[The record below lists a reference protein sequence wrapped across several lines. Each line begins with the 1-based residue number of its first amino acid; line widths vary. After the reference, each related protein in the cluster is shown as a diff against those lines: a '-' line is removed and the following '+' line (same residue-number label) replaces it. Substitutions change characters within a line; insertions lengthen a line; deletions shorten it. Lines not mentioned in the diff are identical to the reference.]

1 MLRKI
6 VPIVILSVLSSAL
19 TAYLIVTKVAEKEKA
34 KQKSYAQIVDQEE
47 LVLSGSLR
55 KHFNSS
61 TPNNFIEAAKKG
73 RSSVVGIN
81 SLNKKGEVDGDLYS
95 KSSGSGVIISQDG
108 YIISNHHVIE
118 NASDLLVVLDDNREY
133 KGKVIGTDPAT
144 DLALIKIEATN
155 LQPLVY
161 GNSDSLQVG
170 EWVLAIGNP
179 FKLQATVTA
188 GIVSAKARDIN
199 ILQRQGIESFIQTD
213 AAVNPGNSGGALINT
228 NGELVGINAAIL
240 SKSGNY
246 EGFSFAI
253 PVNLVQKVVYDIR
266 EFGAVQRGW
275 MGISIYDVDDQ
286 IAKRMGLNEVSGI
299 YVNVVDRQG
308 AAHAAGLR
316 NGDIITKVNDKP
328 TDRTP
333 IFMEEIGKHRPGD
346 QISIEYVRDGNVLRT
361 AVVLRNQLNTYDLV
375 AVRKDPI
382 LLELGFEIRD
392 LDSNEKNIMPKPGV
406 YVVSIYRGKTISG
419 TNMEAGYIITKIN
432 GDSITTADELVNKLN
447 NTTGSVIL
455 EGYYENYVGSFPYTF
470 NIP

>member
-6 VPIVILSVLSSAL
+6 VPVVLLSVLCSAL
-19 TAYLIVTKVAEKEKA
+19 TAYLLVSKMTDERKKGD
-34 KQKSYAQIVDQEE
+34 QQYAQLINQEE
-47 LVLSGSLR
+47 LVLSGNLR
-55 KHFNSS
+55 KYFNSS
-61 TPNNFIEAAKKG
+61 TPNNFIDAARTG
-73 RSSVVGIN
+73 RTSVVGIN
-81 SLNKKGEVDGDLYS
+81 SLNNKGEVDSDLYS
-95 KSSGSGVIISQDG
+95 KSSGSGVIISQNG
-108 YIISNHHVIE
+108 FIVTNHHVVE

-133 KGKVIGTDPAT
+133 KGKIIGTDPAT
-144 DLALIKIEATN
+144 DLALIKIEATD
-155 LQPLVY
+155 LVPLVY

-228 NGELVGINAAIL
+228 NGELVGINAAII

-253 PVNLVQKVVYDIR
+253 PVNLVQKVIYDIR

-275 MGISIYDVDDQ
+275 MGISIFDVDDQ
-286 IAKRMGLNEVSGI
+286 MAKRMGLSEVSGI

-316 NGDIITKVNDKP
+316 NGDIITTVNEKK
-328 TDRTP
+328 TNRTP

-346 QISIEYVRDGNVLRT
+346 QISIEYVRDGKVLRT

-382 LLELGFEIRD
+382 LLELGFEVRD
-392 LDSNEKNIMPKPGV
+392 LDSNEKNIMPKQGV
-406 YVVSIYRGKTISG
+406 YVVSIYRGKAISE
-419 TNMEAGYIITKIN
+419 TNMEAGYIITKVN
-432 GDSITTADELVNKLN
+432 GDVIETAEQLVKKLN
-447 NTTGSVIL
+447 KTTGSVIL